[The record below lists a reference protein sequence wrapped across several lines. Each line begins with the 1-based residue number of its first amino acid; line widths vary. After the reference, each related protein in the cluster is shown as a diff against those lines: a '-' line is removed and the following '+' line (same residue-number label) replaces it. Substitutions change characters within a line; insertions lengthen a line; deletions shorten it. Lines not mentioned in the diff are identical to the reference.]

1 LAKASPG
8 NCLLRASP
16 RPGGQQ
22 LAPRTQRD
30 RSDSTNLPVA
40 NILISAPRPK
50 AGARSVLGQ
59 TRTSASLN
67 GTSVLHSTADVVG
80 PPQHVRVVPTT
91 DLCTAAIASFI
102 QSPRSARAS
111 SEGGMVSP
119 TSPDMRVTYL
129 DATEHPGTVQ
139 EYKIMSAPG
148 IVISTVNWLIL
159 GASATLSNQDW
170 T

>member
-1 LAKASPG
+1 MKAI
-8 NCLLRASP
+8 A
-16 RPGGQQ
+16 
-22 LAPRTQRD
+22 A
-30 RSDSTNLPVA
+30 
-40 NILISAPRPK
+40 
-50 AGARSVLGQ
+50 
-59 TRTSASLN
+59 
-67 GTSVLHSTADVVG
+67 LHSQCRSWVKTGKPQCEHMFSAMPPRADIA
-80 PPQHVRVVPTT
+80 PQSRHVRFEPTT

-119 TSPDMRVTYL
+119 TSPDMRLTYL

-159 GASATLSNQDW
+159 GASQDW